1 MSVRVLKRCLLG
13 LSWMGFWAGAPLPIA
28 QAAVTVMGT
37 RVVYNATDRDV
48 TIQLS
53 NAGTTPSLVQS
64 WVDLG
69 DPKALPQDIDAPF
82 VLSPPMFRIDPN
94 HKQNLRMVFTGK
106 EQPNDRESLYWLNVL
121 EIPPKPGEAA
131 GENYLQFSVRS
142 RLKIFYRP
150 AHLPGEANAAAK
162 FVKWSYKREGDKGD
176 TIRIVADNP
185 TPYHVSFADIRLNA
199 LPKNQAQGE
208 DTEASQAAAVAA
220 SIGPGVSGMVL
231 PLSKAEFLVTGV
243 AAGSPQTANAA
254 VPLSIR
260 FAAVNDWGGFVYNT
274 ADIVLAP

>member
-13 LSWMGFWAGAPLPIA
+13 LSWMGFLAGAPLPIA

-37 RVVYNATDRDV
+37 RVVYNANDRDV

-53 NAGTTPSLVQS
+53 NAGTTPSLVQA

-69 DPKALPQDIDAPF
+69 DPKAQPQDIDAPF

-106 EQPNDRESLYWLNVL
+106 ELPNDRESLYWLNVL

-150 AHLPGEANAAAK
+150 AHLPGDANAAAK
-162 FVKWSYKREGDKGD
+162 LVKWQYKHESEKGRNTE

-185 TPYHVSFADIRLNA
+185 TPYHVSFADIRLNG

-220 SIGPGVSGMVL
+220 SIGDGVSGML
-231 PLSKAEFLVTGV
+231 KPFSKTEFVVKGV
-243 AAGSPQTANAA
+243 AAGDA
-254 VPLSIR
+254 PLSVR
-260 FAAVNDWGGFVYNT
+260 YAAVNDWGGYSP
-274 ADIVLAP
+274 AAAEIVNEK

>member
-1 MSVRVLKRCLLG
+1 MRLRNWLAFGFAFWWVLISSLTQT
-13 LSWMGFWAGAPLPIA
+13 A

-37 RVVYNATDRDV
+37 RVVYNAADRDV

-53 NAGTTPSLVQS
+53 NAGNTPSLVQT

-69 DPKALPQDIDAPF
+69 DPKAQPQDIDAPF

-106 EQPNDRESLYWLNVL
+106 PLPKDRESLYWLNVL
-121 EIPPKPGEAA
+121 EIPPKPGESA

-150 AHLPGEANAAAK
+150 ANLPGDANAAAK
-162 FVKWSYKREGDKGD
+162 LVKWSYKREGDKGD

-185 TPYHVSFADIRLNA
+185 TPYHVSFAEIRLNA
-199 LPKNQAQGE
+199 LPKDKAKGG
-208 DTEASQAAAVAA
+208 DDEASQAAAVTAG
-220 SIGPGVSGMVL
+220 IGGAVSGMVE
-231 PLSKAEFLVTGV
+231 PFSKAEFVVTGIP
-243 AAGSPQTANAA
+243 ADAKA
-254 VPLSIR
+254 PLSIR
-260 FAAVNDWGGFVYNT
+260 FAAVNDWGGFVPDA
-274 ADIVLAP
+274 ADILGAP

>member
-1 MSVRVLKRCLLG
+1 MRLRNWLAFGFAFWWVLISSLTQT
-13 LSWMGFWAGAPLPIA
+13 A

-37 RVVYNATDRDV
+37 RVVYNASDRDV

-53 NAGTTPSLVQS
+53 NAGNTPSLVQT

-69 DPKALPQDIDAPF
+69 DPKAQPQDIDAPF

-106 EQPNDRESLYWLNVL
+106 VLPKDRESLYWLNVL
-121 EIPPKPGEAA
+121 EIPPKPGESA

-150 AHLPGEANAAAK
+150 ANLPGDANAAAK
-162 FVKWSYKREGDKGD
+162 LVKWSYKREGDKGD

-185 TPYHVSFADIRLNA
+185 TPYHVSFAEIRLNA
-199 LPKNQAQGE
+199 LPKDKAKGG
-208 DTEASQAAAVAA
+208 DDEASQAAAVTAG
-220 SIGPGVSGMVL
+220 IGGAVSGMVE
-231 PLSKAEFLVTGV
+231 PFSKAEFVVTGIP
-243 AAGSPQTANAA
+243 ADAKA
-254 VPLSIR
+254 PLSIR
-260 FAAVNDWGGFVYNT
+260 FAAVNDWGGFVPDAAN
-274 ADIVLAP
+274 IVSAP